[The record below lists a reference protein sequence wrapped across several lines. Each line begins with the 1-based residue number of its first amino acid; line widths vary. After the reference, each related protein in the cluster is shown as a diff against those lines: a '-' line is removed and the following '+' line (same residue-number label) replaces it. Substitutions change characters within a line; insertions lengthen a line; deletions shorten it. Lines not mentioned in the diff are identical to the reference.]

1 MIDIKY
7 FIGIDPGIKGSIAVI
22 DDQGNILLHTAVPTI
37 KINKKNQY
45 DLFAIDGLLSMIM
58 NKYEFVEVII
68 EKAQAMPHQG
78 VVSMFTYGRGY
89 GYWIGLMTA
98 MGISYKEVHPKTW
111 TKLLRCG
118 KEFGGKEGNYKRAQE
133 LFPQYKAERKSDQT
147 FCDSLLL
154 AEYGRIYK

>member
-1 MIDIKY
+1 MNV
-7 FIGIDPGIKGSIAVI
+7 FIGIDPGIKGSLAII
-22 DDQGNILLHTAVPTI
+22 NEHCEIILHTAVPVI
-37 KINKKNQY
+37 KVNRENQY
-45 DLFAIDGLLSMIM
+45 DLFAMDGLLSMIA
-58 NKYEFVEVII
+58 NKYEFTEVII

-98 MGISYKEVHPKTW
+98 MGIHYKEVHPKTW

-118 KEFGGKEGNYKRAQE
+118 KEFGGKEGNYKRAKE
-133 LFPQYKAERKSDQT
+133 LFPQYEAKRKSDRT

-154 AEYGRIYK
+154 AEYGRIYQ